1 MPRND
6 KPRGGFGKSRS
17 EGGAKPR
24 HGKPRSNRD
33 ASRGENSS
41 GERPKKK
48 FSSERPEG
56 RDRKP
61 FSKDGRNSDRSKRT
75 FSDRSDSRTGERSD
89 KAYTPKGGRP
99 DRDRKAEDRPKRHF
113 SDRSEN
119 RSEERS
125 ERKPFRPRE
134 DRPDR
139 DSGRSSRPLRK
150 SVPTQHMGPAPKL
163 QKIERNKPE
172 RLAKFIAR
180 CGVASRRGS
189 EQLIE
194 EGHVQVNGKRVTSP
208 ALNVTMQDVVTVHGK
223 QLVAEAE
230 ARIFLYYKP
239 VGLVTTH
246 KDPEGRPTVFASLPK
261 AMPRVISVGRLD
273 VNSEG
278 LLLLTTSGD
287 LAHQLEDPKQGW
299 QRSYRVRAYGMLTE
313 AQMQIIRNG
322 ITIDGLRYRGADIE
336 CEGRGDGKN
345 AWYAMT
351 IYEGKNREIRKIFE
365 NFDCKVSRL
374 IRVSFGNLQ
383 LGAMRPGDIQ
393 EVSLS
398 LLEGNRGRR

>member
-1 MPRND
+1 MPKND
-6 KPRGGFGKSRS
+6 RSRGGFGKRRP

-24 HGKPRSNRD
+24 RKNGGPPRQS
-33 ASRGENSS
+33 ENDS
-41 GERPKKK
+41 GDRPKKR
-48 FSSERPEG
+48 FSKDRSETK
-56 RDRKP
+56 RDDGTRKP
-61 FSKDGRNSDRSKRT
+61 FSKKGEGRT
-75 FSDRSDSRTGERSD
+75 
-89 KAYTPKGGRP
+89 
-99 DRDRKAEDRPKRHF
+99 DRPKRHF

-119 RSEERS
+119 RNEERS
-125 ERKPFRPRE
+125 ERKSFRPKE

-139 DSGRSSRPLRK
+139 DFRRPQKPFRK
-150 SVPTQHMGPAPKL
+150 PAQHSGPAPKL

-180 CGVASRRGS
+180 CGVASRRGA

-194 EGHVQVNGKRVTSP
+194 EGHVEVNGKRVTSP
-208 ALNVTMQDVVTVHGK
+208 ALNVTMQDVVKVHGK
-223 QLVAEAE
+223 QLIAEAE
-230 ARIFLYYKP
+230 PRLFLYYKP

-246 KDPEGRPTVFASLPK
+246 KDPDGKPTVFASLPK
-261 AMPRVISVGRLD
+261 ALPRVISVGRLD

-287 LAHQLEDPKQGW
+287 VAHQLEDPKQGW
-299 QRSYRVRAYGMLTE
+299 QRSYRVRAYGTLTE

-322 ITIDGLRYRGADIE
+322 VTVEGIRYRGADIE

-365 NFDCKVSRL
+365 YFDCKVSRL
-374 IRVSFGNLQ
+374 IRVSFGPLQ
-383 LGAMRPGDIQ
+383 LGMLRPGDI
-393 EVSLS
+393 EEISLS
-398 LLEGNRGRR
+398 QLEGNRGRR

>member
-6 KPRGGFGKSRS
+6 KPRGGFGKARPGSGGKSRT
-17 EGGAKPR
+17 
-24 HGKPRSNRD
+24 GKPHSKHD
-33 ASRGENSS
+33 APRGENSS

-48 FSSERPEG
+48 FSSERSDN

-61 FSKDGRNSDRSKRT
+61 YSKDSSRSDRPKRG
-75 FSDRSDSRTGERSD
+75 FSDRSEPRTGERSD
-89 KAYTPKGGRP
+89 KPYKPKGNRTDGERTLG
-99 DRDRKAEDRPKRHF
+99 ERPKRDF

-119 RSEERS
+119 QRGERG
-125 ERKPFRPRE
+125 ERKPFRSKSQPF
-134 DRPDR
+134 
-139 DSGRSSRPLRK
+139 RK
-150 SVPTQHMGPAPKL
+150 SIPAQHTGPAPKL

-180 CGVASRRGS
+180 CGVASRRGA

-230 ARIFLYYKP
+230 PRLFLYYKP

-299 QRSYRVRAYGMLTE
+299 QRSYRVRAYGTLTE

-322 ITIDGLRYRGADIE
+322 ITIEGLRYRGADIE

-365 NFDCKVSRL
+365 YFDCKVSRL

-393 EVSLS
+393 EVALS
-398 LLEGNRGRR
+398 MLEGNRGRR